1 MLSLRD
7 SRTAQNINLSI
18 TNNFNNST
26 INISNNDRNRSCGS
40 GNDQLLN
47 KKKKSKQRIIEEK
60 VNRETG
66 CNFKPKINKNK
77 LSTFKDKARN
87 IKKSNTV
94 RSMTPRKTEYRN
106 SSLQFHPK
114 IHNNSRKMVNK

>member
-47 KKKKSKQRIIEEK
+47 KKKKSKQKIIEEK
-60 VNRETG
+60 VNRGLGATL
-66 CNFKPKINKNK
+66 NQKLIKIN
-77 LSTFKDKARN
+77 
-87 IKKSNTV
+87 
-94 RSMTPRKTEYRN
+94 
-106 SSLQFHPK
+106 
-114 IHNNSRKMVNK
+114 